1 MDFRSIELAFL
12 APTAWRPPFVSW
24 VKVPLVA
31 LNGQDPLRNLVL
43 ASAAFNVLHP
53 VDPVWATALLIRS
66 GVGRQDVGGLG
77 ALDATEGAIQSAFIE
92 LATGSQLVE
101 FAEYLGLSHFLLLGP
116 ARRRRV
122 MPLWS

>member
-1 MDFRSIELAFL
+1 MATSFLSSGKSAF
-12 APTAWRPPFVSW
+12 A
-24 VKVPLVA
+24 A
-31 LNGQDPLRNLVL
+31 LNGQNPLRNLVL
-43 ASAAFNVLHP
+43 ASAAFDVLHP

-77 ALDATEGAIQSAFIE
+77 VLDATEGAIQSAFLE